1 MITQRFRP
9 VVWVVA
15 VASAATMLYMISLQ
29 VAAERGRLEALDRKI
44 ISTRHDIR
52 QLQTELGT
60 RANLR
65 QLERWNGE
73 VLALSAPEA
82 EQYLHDERAL
92 ASFDQGVLAGK
103 TDTPAVMFADA
114 AALLRTTPEAAPAPE
129 VAAPAAA
136 TTPNARPIASIMP
149 APVVTREAKPA
160 QKMAS
165 NDDARVVDKDRRARL
180 SSQDKAV
187 QDAIAARPT
196 VRKTAPQKVAMA
208 ERGLLDRST
217 LGDLS
222 RAASGEAKAKGTS
235 KQ

>member
-44 ISTRHDIR
+44 ASTRHDIR

-82 EQYLHDERAL
+82 EQYLRDERAL

-114 AALLRTTPEAAPAPE
+114 AALLRTSPEEATPEPT
-129 VAAPAAA
+129 APAAA
-136 TTPNARPIASIMP
+136 TVPNARPIASVMP

-165 NDDARVVDKDRRARL
+165 NEDARVVDKDRRARL

-187 QDAIAARPT
+187 QDVIAARPA
-196 VRKTAPQKVAMA
+196 VRKTSPQKVAMA
-208 ERGLLDRST
+208 DRVLLDRST
-217 LGDLS
+217 LGDLT
-222 RAASGEAKAKGTS
+222 RAASGEAKTKGTS